1 MRRPGD
7 RRTGEADLE
16 RVAAL
21 TPDLVLHAGDYQ
33 EIPVERLDAIAPTV
47 THPRAPTGLLE
58 PVRRPGGL
66 LGREEQAARV
76 EQDLR
81 DAVAAQRDA
90 VGLVGRRVAVVDLGD
105 YEPGPLAHVLGP
117 GTNAAEFAELL
128 GATVVPEAVDGAE
141 RRARRRRP
149 PGRRGRERPV
159 RTGRPRWPA
168 RLRGR

>member
-1 MRRPGD
+1 VRRPGD

-21 TPDLVLHAGDYQ
+21 TPDLVLHAGDHQ
-33 EIPVERLDAIAPTV
+33 EIPVERLDATAPTV

-105 YEPGPLAHVLGP
+105 YEPGPAPTSSDRARTRPSSPNCSVQPSSPRRWTGRNAEPAGGGDHRVGGGGSGPSGP
-117 GTNAAEFAELL
+117 GGPA
-128 GATVVPEAVDGAE
+128 GQ
-141 RRARRRRP
+141 
-149 PGRRGRERPV
+149 RG
-159 RTGRPRWPA
+159 
-168 RLRGR
+168 